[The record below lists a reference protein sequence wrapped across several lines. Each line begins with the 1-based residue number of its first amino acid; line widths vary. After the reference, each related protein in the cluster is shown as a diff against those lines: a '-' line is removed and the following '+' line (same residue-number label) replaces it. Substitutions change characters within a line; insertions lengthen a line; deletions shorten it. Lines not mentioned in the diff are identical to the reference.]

1 MVVNSFWRN
10 LGVLIL
16 LVLASG
22 CAPEAQPTN
31 APTLTLIPS
40 TATATPT
47 PIPPTATLQSL
58 TSPQDLLMTVAPTR
72 TALTAEEQTLVE
84 IDPVAA
90 ELIGVAQRALG
101 QQLNLP
107 TRRIVLNEIQAVT
120 WPDSSLGCPQP
131 GAQYQQALAN
141 GYRIVLTAGQ
151 NTYIY
156 HTDFDRVFLCD
167 AENEVLPASFQ
178 AAESTVEA
186 TLEVAHEA
194 TEEAT
199 PEAE

>member
-1 MVVNSFWRN
+1 MAVSKFCQNAAA
-10 LGVLIL
+10 LALIIL
-16 LVLASG
+16 LAAS
-22 CAPEAQPTN
+22 CALEVQPAD
-31 APTLTLIPS
+31 APTLTLIPA
-40 TATATPT
+40 TATPTPT
-47 PIPPTATLQSL
+47 PIPPTATLQML
-58 TSPQDLLMTVAPTR
+58 TSPQDLQLTLAPMRTVIAVEDQS
-72 TALTAEEQTLVE
+72 LAEV
-84 IDPVAA
+84 DPVAF

-107 TRRIVLNEIQAVT
+107 TRRIVLEDIQPVT

-131 GAQYQQALAN
+131 DIQYQQAQVN

-167 AENEVLPASFQ
+167 VDNEILPTSFHI
-178 AAESTVEA
+178 AESTAELTPEA
-186 TLEVAHEA
+186 TAEV
-194 TEEAT
+194 T